1 MAITIETRPLR
12 VPNEDD
18 SGGGRRSQLVP
29 AHVAARGNGG
39 GSEQSSDRPFGLPLG
54 ALGPVVRMVAST
66 ALRNL
71 VLITLAILLILVL
84 LPAALSAPWASAG

>member
-1 MAITIETRPLR
+1 MAITIETQPLR
-12 VPNEDD
+12 VPSEDD
-18 SGGGRRSQLVP
+18 SGGVLRSQPAP
-29 AHVAARGNGG
+29 AHVAAPDNGG
-39 GSEQSSDRPFGLPLG
+39 GPERSSGRPFGLPLE

-84 LPAALSAPWASAG
+84 FPAALSAQWASAG